1 MRTMCSIAIAG
12 MLFGLACGRTAGGGK
27 VVGPANP
34 EGPANTSGA
43 QAAARLTVQDYDK
56 VEMNVG
62 DGYATLQKQLAGGQV
77 KEASQT
83 AQDLTV
89 SLAESER
96 FWAQNKKADALKWVQ
111 DARALAL
118 QVVAATTAGD
128 GAKANQ
134 AAANMQGACKQCHAT
149 YREADPAGGYRVKP
163 AAVLPQ

>member
-1 MRTMCSIAIAG
+1 MRTMCGIAIAG
-12 MLFGLACGRTAGGGK
+12 MLFGIACGGK

-34 EGPANTSGA
+34 QGSADTAGA
-43 QAAARLTVQDYDK
+43 QAAARLTAQDYEK

-62 DGYATLQKQLAGGQV
+62 DGYGTLQKQLAAGQM
-77 KEASQT
+77 KEASKT

-96 FWAQNKKADALKWVQ
+96 FWAQNKKTDALKWVQ
-111 DARALAL
+111 DARTFAL

-128 GAKANQ
+128 RAKANQ

-163 AAVLPQ
+163 AAVLP